1 MLGRSGPRSRI
12 VLRIA
17 PLHEAYRPSG
27 LEFGE
32 WASLFDKSRM
42 RLILLPEP
50 MAKRV
55 ANRVEKRCRKR
66 HSQRGGRETT
76 TVLKSRGFTLI
87 ELLVVIAIIA
97 ILAAMLLPALARAKA
112 HAKRISCVNNLK
124 QIGVAFRT
132 WALDNGDA
140 YPARV
145 SAANGGYADFVGTR
159 LVTTSQITSQGTFG
173 YFMVMSNELS
183 NPKILICPAEND
195 PRLPA
200 STFSGTIPPN
210 PPTTVPFTNDLN
222 TSYFVGVDAR
232 DTKPQMFLAGDH
244 NLGGNYL
251 IEPSLGFVIPP
262 IGYYPDYKVSLGTNW
277 GHPGGTPPGIG
288 WPGVGWLNTMHSKQ
302 GNVGLGDGSVQQFN
316 LSRLREA
323 LANSG
328 DKGDNSRFPVFPA
341 PTGCNGDFVN
351 RIQFP

>member
-1 MLGRSGPRSRI
+1 
-12 VLRIA
+12 
-17 PLHEAYRPSG
+17 
-27 LEFGE
+27 
-32 WASLFDKSRM
+32 
-42 RLILLPEP
+42 

-55 ANRVEKRCRKR
+55 ASRVEKPCRER
-66 HSQRGGRETT
+66 RSQQGGRETT
-76 TVLKSRGFTLI
+76 TGLKWTGFTLI

-97 ILAAMLLPALARAKA
+97 ILAAMLLPALASAKA
-112 HAKRISCVNNLK
+112 HSKRISCVNNLK

-145 SAANGGYADFVGTR
+145 AAANGGYSDFVGAR
-159 LVTTSQITSQGTFG
+159 LVTLNQSNSLGTFG

-200 STFSGTIPPN
+200 STFSGSIPPN
-210 PPTTVPFTNDLN
+210 SPTTVSYTNDLN

-232 DTKPQMFLAGDH
+232 DTKPLMFLVGDH
-244 NLGGNYL
+244 NLGANYL

-262 IGYYPDYKVSLGTNW
+262 IIYRPDYKVSLGTNW
-277 GHPGGTPPGIG
+277 GTPGG

-316 LSRLREA
+316 RSRLREA

-328 DKGDNSRFPVFPA
+328 DNGDNSHFPVFTA
-341 PTGCNGDFVN
+341 PPGCYGDFVKPHS
-351 RIQFP
+351 IPLDH